1 MRSSQSLWREFVSLY
16 LRERSR
22 FISYSQFSVLV
33 SEMFYSVTQSEET
46 SIFGSSLAN
55 ITRFSGVN
63 PDIEAYMVP
72 EKWEVLNERTWDLLC
87 KYNNEY
93 AKIKV
98 LYA

>member
-22 FISYSQFSVLV
+22 FVSYSQFNVLV
-33 SEMFYSVTQSEET
+33 SEMFYSVTKSEET

-63 PDIEAYMVP
+63 PDIEAYRVP
-72 EKWEVLNERTWDLLC
+72 EKWEALNERTWDLLC
-87 KYNNEY
+87 RYNNEY
-93 AKIKV
+93 TRMRV